1 MSLNEVLLHGFYP
14 RIYDEKLEPKH
25 ALSFYFETYV
35 ERDVRSILNVK
46 DLSSFQKFVRL
57 CAGRVGRLL
66 NLSSLGNE
74 AGISHTTAKEW
85 LSLLE
90 ASYIVFLLPPHFK
103 NYNKRITKSPKLYF
117 YDVGLAA
124 YLLGIE
130 TSQQMQRDP
139 LRGGLFENLI
149 VIEFLKKQYEAA
161 SRANLFFFRD
171 SNKNEVDLI
180 IPMDRTFWAME
191 IKSGQTIIPDF
202 LKGLNYFSDLNKEES
217 VKNFVIYGGDQSQK
231 RSAAQ
236 VVPWNKL
243 DTLFS

>member
-1 MSLNEVLLHGFYP
+1 
-14 RIYDEKLEPKH
+14 
-25 ALSFYFETYV
+25 
-35 ERDVRSILNVK
+35 
-46 DLSSFQKFVRL
+46 
-57 CAGRVGRLL
+57 
-66 NLSSLGNE
+66 
-74 AGISHTTAKEW
+74 
-85 LSLLE
+85 
-90 ASYIVFLLPPHFK
+90 
-103 NYNKRITKSPKLYF
+103 
-117 YDVGLAA
+117 
-124 YLLGIE
+124 
-130 TSQQMQRDP
+130 
-139 LRGGLFENLI
+139 LI